1 MPKLSEF
8 LFGAQDKLK
17 KFDQYTPGQNNL
29 LNQLLQALGIG
40 GNTSN
45 AYNQAQSN
53 LMEIL
58 GGGNEAYDRFA
69 APYMRQFQ
77 EETLPGIAERF
88 AGMGALSSSG
98 FGQALG
104 SAGAGLQ
111 ERLASLREGLR
122 QNAGAQAFGQYNQG
136 AGAALGAQPFGYNVQ
151 KGGQGLLNSIMQG
164 GGAAGAFT
172 PGAIKGYGQDIASGL
187 SKFAGLFGGGM

>member
-8 LFGAQDKLK
+8 IFGSQDKLK

-45 AYNQAQSN
+45 AYNQAQGN
-53 LMEIL
+53 LSDIL
-58 GGGNEAYDRFA
+58 GGGDEAYNRFS

-122 QNAGAQAFGQYNQG
+122 QNAGQQAFGQYNQG
-136 AGAALGAQPFGYNVQ
+136 VSSGLGAQPFGYTKTQ
-151 KGGQGLLNSIMQG
+151 GGQGLLNSIMQG
-164 GGAAGAFT
+164 GGAAGAFS
-172 PGAIKGYGQDIASGL
+172 PGAIKGYGQDIGAGFN
-187 SKFAGLFGGGM
+187 KFASLFGGA